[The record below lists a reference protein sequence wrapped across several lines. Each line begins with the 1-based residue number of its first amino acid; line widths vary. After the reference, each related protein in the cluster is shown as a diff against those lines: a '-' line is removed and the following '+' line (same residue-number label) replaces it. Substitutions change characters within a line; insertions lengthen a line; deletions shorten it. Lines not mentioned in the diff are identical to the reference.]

1 MLIQNI
7 ENFECKVGDTD
18 LHYPYKVAIK
28 KAFNLWYSSCVAEL
42 SKRKEAKEISVVE
55 YQQAISNLL
64 SMAVL
69 RDKAPVWASEGVKA
83 ITIPRQRDEGDK
95 YK

>member
-1 MLIQNI
+1 
-7 ENFECKVGDTD
+7 
-18 LHYPYKVAIK
+18 VAIK

-42 SKRKEAKEISVVE
+42 SNRKDKGEISVIE

-83 ITIPRQRDEGDK
+83 ITRPRQRDEEGN
-95 YK
+95 